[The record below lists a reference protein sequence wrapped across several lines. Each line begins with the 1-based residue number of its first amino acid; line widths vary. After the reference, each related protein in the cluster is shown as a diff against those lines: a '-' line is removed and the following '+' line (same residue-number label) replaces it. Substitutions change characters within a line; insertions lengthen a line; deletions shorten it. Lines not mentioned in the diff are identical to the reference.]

1 MKTFSAGAAAAQ
13 PRHVRFGRGLV
24 EKDEAGGNETSLD
37 LAPDPAG
44 AGNVRPGLFCGA
56 KRLFLYV
63 SPMSA
68 NT

>member
-1 MKTFSAGAAAAQ
+1 MKTFSTGAAAAQ
-13 PRHVRFGRGLV
+13 ARHVRFGCGLV

-44 AGNVRPGLFCGA
+44 AGNVRPGLFRGA
-56 KRLFLYV
+56 ERLFLYV
-63 SPMSA
+63 MPMPA